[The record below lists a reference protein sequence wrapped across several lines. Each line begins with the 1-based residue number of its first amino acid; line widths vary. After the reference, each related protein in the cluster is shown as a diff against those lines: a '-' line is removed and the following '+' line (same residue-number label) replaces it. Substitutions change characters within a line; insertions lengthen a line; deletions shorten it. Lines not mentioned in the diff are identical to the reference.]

1 MTGHRAI
8 SALLLSCLVAS
19 CAKAPAP
26 APATGR
32 KPIQVSVDGD
42 ERIGMEFADAQLTEE
57 SGWEVFVHLANKTDK
72 NLMGW
77 SFMVNCYEGKHHV
90 GGMGSGRGSSTEP
103 IMAAGKIKR
112 ISLTDMVASSVD
124 RIVVTVMKLQFE

>member
-1 MTGHRAI
+1 
-8 SALLLSCLVAS
+8 
-19 CAKAPAP
+19 
-26 APATGR
+26 
-32 KPIQVSVDGD
+32 
-42 ERIGMEFADAQLTEE
+42 MEFADAQLTEE

-77 SFMVNCYEGKHHV
+77 SFMVNFYEGKHHV

-103 IMAAGKIKR
+103 IMAAGETKR

-124 RIVVTVMKLQFE
+124 RIVVTVKKLQLQ